1 MVKIAMYKHDNGS
14 LLVIWRARN
23 GKLMPN
29 GKLIGELYRSGEYHR
44 GKWDSRITSTDDGD
58 ETEHRIKEY
67 FGFSTSNSIAYWKR
81 WA

>member
-14 LLVIWRARN
+14 LLVIWKTPKEN
-23 GKLMPN
+23 
-29 GKLIGELYRSGEYHR
+29 LIGEVFNNGVEKR
-44 GKWDSRITSTDDGD
+44 GKWDSRATFSANDGD
-58 ETEHRIKEY
+58 ATEYRVKEY